1 MNPEKIQKAVDEIS
15 ESYYQKSIL
24 PEILNA
30 KEYDDSD
37 AEKQFIQIVN
47 RIRINKD
54 CFTEPGFD
62 CRAIWNNEGSII
74 ASGELMRLYNAIN
87 QNNHIESSELVETDT
102 NEIYNRIVS
111 TAAEINHPDLLL
123 LPTEI
128 LSNFEIESLNGESE
142 LYKKILYNPIS
153 LLLNDLKVRII
164 NSNSFTKIVLMNSK
178 FISWIYK
185 PDLETKKRI
194 IVEIAELDFHNADVT
209 SKTVVSV
216 EIRNLDAVR
225 ILE

>member
-1 MNPEKIQKAVDEIS
+1 
-15 ESYYQKSIL
+15 
-24 PEILNA
+24 
-30 KEYDDSD
+30 
-37 AEKQFIQIVN
+37 
-47 RIRINKD
+47 
-54 CFTEPGFD
+54 
-62 CRAIWNNEGSII
+62 
-74 ASGELMRLYNAIN
+74 MRLYNAIN

-164 NSNSFTKIVLMNSK
+164 NSNYLYENCFN
-178 FISWIYK
+178 
-185 PDLETKKRI
+185 E
-194 IVEIAELDFHNADVT
+194 
-209 SKTVVSV
+209 
-216 EIRNLDAVR
+216 
-225 ILE
+225 